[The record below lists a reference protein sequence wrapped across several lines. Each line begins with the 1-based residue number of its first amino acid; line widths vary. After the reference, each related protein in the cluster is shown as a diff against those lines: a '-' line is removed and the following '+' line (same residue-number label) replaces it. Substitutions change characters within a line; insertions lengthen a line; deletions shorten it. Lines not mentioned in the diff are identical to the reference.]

1 MIHQAIFTIPIQTQ
15 NTYNTKSIDSRPAL
29 SIQGTVYPIIKS
41 TPKKFKVN
49 PIKKSMLT
57 LSLLAI
63 LGVSI
68 EMGDKK

>member
-1 MIHQAIFTIPIQTQ
+1 MLVLSYQIKGKIKVKRNQSKKSKKLKKIQD
-15 NTYNTKSIDSRPAL
+15 K
-29 SIQGTVYPIIKS
+29 KS

>member
-1 MIHQAIFTIPIQTQ
+1 MPFYFSNLILQFANRKKSKKLKKIQD
-15 NTYNTKSIDSRPAL
+15 K
-29 SIQGTVYPIIKS
+29 KS
-41 TPKKFKVN
+41 TPKKFIVN